1 MKFSENSKLKTDLK
15 FSSKTSLEPK
25 AERAGKFPPSPVS
38 TGMSTGV
45 STALS
50 TGVSTQGVGP
60 AGLGA
65 PGLVLAESRA
75 MF

>member
-1 MKFSENSKLKTDLK
+1 M
-15 FSSKTSLEPK
+15 EPK
-25 AERAGKFPPSPVS
+25 EERGEKFPPSPVS
-38 TGMSTGV
+38 TAMSTGVSTGV